1 MQSLAKAL
9 TAVKCS
15 CILCEL
21 LELIMRNYTVDHIMN
36 LDWLETKSPSNL
48 SLMLHFFFSD
58 NDYFWLKMQD

>member
-9 TAVKCS
+9 NAVKCS
-15 CILCEL
+15 CILREL

-48 SLMLHFFFSD
+48 SLMLQFFVSN
-58 NDYFWLKMQD
+58 NDYFWLKMED